1 MLFIFLIFHEFLF
14 AFSCKDLKKNVIN
27 ITEEGKFDIVIEG
40 LGFFSVKKGSY
51 VIHTLN
57 GTNVFVRKAMI

>member
-1 MLFIFLIFHEFLF
+1 MKDLHLKTNNVKSF
-14 AFSCKDLKKNVIN
+14 KDLKKNVIN